1 MTICFTRGDTLKF
14 KFLVKFQDEKVI
26 SHSDVSELFV
36 TIKKNEY
43 TSKILFQKTLD
54 DIEIDATGYIHVEF
68 RPSDTETLDYG
79 KYLGDIEITL
89 VNGTRKT
96 KVFDFE
102 LLAETTFHGGDV
114 T

>member
-1 MTICFTRGDTLKF
+1 MNFIRGDTFKF
-14 KFLVKFQDEKVI
+14 KSLIKFKDGQVI
-26 SHSDVSELFV
+26 LKEDMKELFV
-36 TIKKNEY
+36 TIKKSEY
-43 TSKILFQKTLD
+43 SSNIIFQKTLD

-102 LLAETTFHGGDV
+102 LLAETTFHGGDA